1 MKNEIILYQPKELT
15 TKLEVRI
22 EDDTMWLVH
31 CNPAQSV
38 IKEKVS
44 KTN

>member
-1 MKNEIILYQPKELT
+1 MKNEIILYQPEEHSLKI
-15 TKLEVRI
+15 EVRV

-44 KTN
+44 KN